1 MISKNGRPKF
11 AQKVKVA
18 REQLNGH
25 ARARETAERL
35 RRPTSF
41 SGIICSQYFF
51 LLLSFS
57 FYLDLLKKIR
67 RAFTQKEAQE
77 REQRRGFAEKP
88 GESCEISFCN

>member
-1 MISKNGRPKF
+1 LISKNGRPKF

-41 SGIICSQYFF
+41 SGIICSQYFL

-57 FYLDLLKKIR
+57 FYLDLLKK
-67 RAFTQKEAQE
+67 
-77 REQRRGFAEKP
+77 
-88 GESCEISFCN
+88 N